1 MATPTDILRLERQ
14 TTGSNANTW
23 GDVTNVNL
31 MLLEDAIAGIVE
43 IATTGGTTTLTT
55 ANGSAVYGDSDDE
68 ARFAILKITGTLVSN
83 ATIVIPAV
91 SKIYHV
97 WNATSG
103 AFIVTIKVAGT
114 GEVVTQGKRKIIVC
128 DGVEVYSAFT
138 DTGVAGDCSTNT
150 ATSVDGELALF
161 SSTTGKLLKR
171 ASATGLIKAA
181 SGVVAAATANQDYLG
196 VSVEINTQLTT
207 AYTFV
212 LSDAYNKYC
221 RFNNAAAIT
230 LTVPP
235 NASVAFPVGTVLNI
249 RRVGTGTITFVAGS
263 GVTVNNRVGLLLDGN
278 HDSARLI
285 QVSANEWDLVG
296 PFEMPDVC
304 TDLACTSAAN
314 TWTGPQRGAYATL
327 NSTVSEGGEIDAF
340 TITPPAL
347 SHMHFYVN
355 GTELQLWRE
364 VVSGVVTDLETY
376 TYATYPTIGELVAAV
391 NAGSSWL
398 AVGVAADSESTVG
411 TLVAVNTTLISTTQ
425 TITMNPV
432 AIAVDLDLS
441 NNYSHTLTE
450 NTTLAAPT
458 HAVAG
463 QSGVIHFTQH
473 ASAAKTLAFN
483 AFWQFGTT
491 DTHTMTTTL
500 SGTAVMSY
508 IVDPVGTSA
517 TCSLVNKA

>member
-23 GDVTNVNL
+23 GAVTNVNL

-68 ARFAILKITGTLVSN
+68 ARFAILKITGTLISN

-103 AFIVTIKVAGT
+103 AFTVTIKVAGT

-128 DGVEVYSAFT
+128 DGTEVYSAFT

-161 SSTTGKLLKR
+161 SSTTGKIISR
-171 ASATGLIKAA
+171 ASVTGILKAA
-181 SGVVAAATANQDYLG
+181 SGVVAAATENQDYLG
-196 VSVEINTQLTT
+196 ASVGINTQLTT

-221 RFNNAAAIT
+221 RFNNAAAIA

-263 GVTVNNRVGLLLDGN
+263 GVTINNRVGLLLDGN

-285 QVSANEWDLVG
+285 QVAANEWDLVG
-296 PFEMPDVC
+296 PFEIPDIC
-304 TDLACTSAAN
+304 SDLACTSAAN
-314 TWTGPQRGAYATL
+314 TWTGAQRGAYVALT
-327 NSTVSEGGEIDAF
+327 ST
-340 TITPPAL
+340 
-347 SHMHFYVN
+347 
-355 GTELQLWRE
+355 
-364 VVSGVVTDLETY
+364 
-376 TYATYPTIGELVAAV
+376 AA
-391 NAGSSWL
+391 S
-398 AVGVAADSESTVG
+398 
-411 TLVAVNTTLISTTQ
+411 I
-425 TITMNPV
+425 
-432 AIAVDLDLS
+432 AIDLDDS
-441 NNYSHTLTE
+441 NNFNHTLTE

-458 HAVAG
+458 NAVAG
-463 QSGVIHFTQH
+463 QSGVIHFMQDATT
-473 ASAAKTLAFN
+473 AMSLAFD
-483 AFWQFGTT
+483 AFWGFGVGVTP
-491 DTHTMTTTL
+491 TMTTTL
-500 SGTAVMSY
+500 GGTAVMSY